1 MKILYDANGL
11 IWSAVTNQNSLE
23 VPTGYF
29 MVQLDSAEE
38 INKLKSITEPGYGY
52 PLYKYV
58 GGIVSEITDYNDY
71 ASNMT
76 AMKSFMDKRKKD
88 FSEMIEKSS
97 LDSLRDL
104 FRSLNADE
112 QLMFRKCFSEYWSVG
127 ASTQTDI
134 NLAFE
139 GMFRVLIKAMYIK
152 DVLKRDLTVD
162 EQTEYENLL
171 TLFYN
176 HNELVE
182 PYLPSVA
189 WSIPLIDRVM
199 DEINGVRFNHVFPK
213 LAYITEP
220 EGE

>member
-11 IWSAVTNQNSLE
+11 IWSAVTNQNNITA
-23 VPTGYF
+23 PDGYF
-29 MVQLDSAEE
+29 IAQVDSTEE

-52 PLYKYV
+52 PLCKYV

-71 ASNMT
+71 TSNMT
-76 AMKSFMDKRKKD
+76 AMNGFMEKRKKD
-88 FSEMIEKSS
+88 FSEMIEKNS
-97 LDSLRDL
+97 LDDLRTL

-112 QLMFRKCFSEYWSVG
+112 QLMFRKCFSEYWSTG

-152 DVLKRDLTVD
+152 DVLKRELTID

-176 HNELVE
+176 HNELIE
-182 PYLPSVA
+182 PYLPSVT

-213 LAYITEP
+213 LGYITAP
-220 EGE
+220 EE